1 MNQLISNVPMQP
13 NQNAAE
19 RPVTLIE
26 KLEQVIIEH
35 NAEFNKFI
43 DEATDHQ
50 KVAHTAVLAG
60 LLSAITIVKQHSDWV
75 SVDER
80 LPEDDENVLVYSGD
94 KEMFIAWCGVL
105 GRTWRDSF
113 RDAPYDELVGISIT
127 HWMPLPKPP
136 SEVQDD

>member
-1 MNQLISNVPMQP
+1 MIPHTTMAQTDADS
-13 NQNAAE
+13 E
-19 RPVTLIE
+19 RPMTLIE
-26 KLEQVIIEH
+26 KLNDHKETIAVLRGTEKQGS
-35 NAEFNKFI
+35 NEFNFLG
-43 DEATDHQ
+43 HHLLGFQ
-50 KVAHTAVLAG
+50 TA
-60 LLSAITIVKQHSDWV
+60 INIVKQHQAESGWI
-75 SVDER
+75 SADER

-136 SEVQDD
+136 SEAQE